1 MQPLRPIVF
10 YIVFAYFFRDV
21 SLNSRTQAIH
31 TAQSMSLS
39 SYSSPEHAISLQG
52 GSRGGQLRVHNSYR
66 PLVSQV
72 PMSELEHNIHPN
84 RLYNHSQHQV
94 LGNRPL
100 FPDDQRGGQ
109 VIGHGYNNRA
119 SRPVRTSVVVG
130 RIPAGGSTTS
140 NHDRGDNDYGS
151 GRRGTAV
158 TEHLQAVMQS
168 GEHGPAGAGS
178 DDYGAG
184 SVRPEPYDYGD
195 DRQGAA
201 PLKQV
206 VQPPT
211 SGGGD
216 SNAAPRPTTTTA
228 AAQGAPPPPP
238 PPDVTPIKCV
248 QQPPVTSQH
257 ARPVPH
263 HPAPGA
269 AAGVPPTH
277 DHSAAVE
284 NLHTSAIAA
293 APQQATP
300 GIQGGTVPSTSAG
313 VTELCGHR
321 FSRPGDKFC
330 AECGDSLDWYC
341 AGARGVVQQPIP
353 PAMVR
358 LSNSSSG
365 PSVMASAPY
374 RPVVTWEEPEQ
385 TQLYHSHLL
394 AYNEQ
399 TRSPLRYRNNTSY
412 TGVGIGSDDA
422 AHYRLGGYGPV
433 PTFRGVYDGQGPVM
447 SPSRSHTACTC
458 SFH

>member
-1 MQPLRPIVF
+1 
-10 YIVFAYFFRDV
+10 
-21 SLNSRTQAIH
+21 
-31 TAQSMSLS
+31 
-39 SYSSPEHAISLQG
+39 
-52 GSRGGQLRVHNSYR
+52 VHNSYR

-100 FPDDQRGGQ
+100 FPDDHRGGQ

-130 RIPAGGSTTS
+130 RIPAGGSTTLGIEDTNNG
-140 NHDRGDNDYGS
+140 NHDRSDS
-151 GRRGTAV
+151 GGRGPAV
-158 TEHLQAVMQS
+158 TEHHQVVMQS

-178 DDYGAG
+178 DYHGAG
-184 SVRPEPYDYGD
+184 TVRPEPYDYGD

-206 VQPPT
+206 VQPPS
-211 SGGGD
+211 SGVGD
-216 SNAAPRPTTTTA
+216 SNTTPRPTTTTT
-228 AAQGAPPPPP
+228 AAQGAPPPP
-238 PPDVTPIKCV
+238 PPDVTPIKSV

-257 ARPVPH
+257 ATPVP
-263 HPAPGA
+263 HPAPGGA
-269 AAGVPPTH
+269 GEYAGVPPTR
-277 DHSAAVE
+277 DHSSAAVE
-284 NLHTSAIAA
+284 ILHTSASGA
-293 APQQATP
+293 APQQSTP

-353 PAMVR
+353 STMVR
-358 LSNSSSG
+358 LSNSSTG

-374 RPVVTWEEPEQ
+374 RPVVTYEEPEQ

-399 TRSPLRYRNNTSY
+399 TRSPHRNRSNTSY

-422 AHYRLGGYGPV
+422 AHYRLGGYGPMVRLSNSSTGPV
-433 PTFRGVYDGQGPVM
+433 PTFRSVYNGQGPVM
-447 SPSRSHTACTC
+447 SPSRSHTVCTC